1 MAMNGKSTGE
11 IAAYSAIVI
20 LPFSL
25 KILLAPIMERYTYL
39 PMGRR
44 RPWLILG
51 QIGILLSLLGLSLV
65 PNPLENIALVTWV
78 VLCVHVFIIFQ
89 DIATDSLVIDI
100 VPLEEQGRANSLM
113 WGSKTIGTSISLF
126 VGSWLINEYGFANAL
141 LFMALP
147 VFFIIFVPLFIRER
161 KGEKLLPWGKGQT
174 SPDAAKLAV
183 DSWKKLFKSFVQV
196 VILKNTLILLISVFI
211 ALASLHFMRTLLP
224 IFAIQELGWDNV
236 YYSKVYSLSNL
247 AGGIIGMVIGA
258 IIIQRFG
265 IVRLIQGSMVLIALL
280 GIAMALLTA
289 FWTQDTF
296 VSAYIAIFCTLFT
309 LINIG
314 VLALAMHLCWK
325 RISAIQFTLCMTVFN
340 LGLASGAALLGY
352 LRSFFEWKMLFVAFA
367 VIILL
372 GLIILKF
379 IKTKQHLLHV
389 ERLEKQYLEV
399 LEAEGSLLVKSE
411 TT

>member
-1 MAMNGKSTGE
+1 
-11 IAAYSAIVI
+11 
-20 LPFSL
+20 
-25 KILLAPIMERYTYL
+25 
-39 PMGRR
+39 
-44 RPWLILG
+44 
-51 QIGILLSLLGLSLV
+51 
-65 PNPLENIALVTWV
+65 
-78 VLCVHVFIIFQ
+78 
-89 DIATDSLVIDI
+89 
-100 VPLEEQGRANSLM
+100 
-113 WGSKTIGTSISLF
+113 
-126 VGSWLINEYGFANAL
+126 
-141 LFMALP
+141 
-147 VFFIIFVPLFIRER
+147 
-161 KGEKLLPWGKGQT
+161 
-174 SPDAAKLAV
+174 
-183 DSWKKLFKSFVQV
+183 
-196 VILKNTLILLISVFI
+196 
-211 ALASLHFMRTLLP
+211 MRTLLP